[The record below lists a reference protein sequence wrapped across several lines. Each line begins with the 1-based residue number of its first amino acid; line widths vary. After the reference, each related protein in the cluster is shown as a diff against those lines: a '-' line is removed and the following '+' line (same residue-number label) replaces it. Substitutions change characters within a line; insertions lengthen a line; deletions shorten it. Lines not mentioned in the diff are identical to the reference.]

1 MPFRYEM
8 QAAGADNVRRVEVE
22 DAAPQAGQLKVR
34 VRASSINFHDF
45 ATLLGLVPGVKYPT
59 VPLSDGCG
67 EIVAIGAG
75 VTGFAIGEHVLPAF
89 YPHWKRGKPSRQAKR
104 DILGET
110 MDGCLQE
117 FLLIDASA
125 VAKAPA
131 HLSDMEAA
139 TLPCAGLT
147 AWYALM
153 EDNQLTDEHI
163 VLVQGT
169 GGLSLAA
176 LQIAKA
182 VGAKVAITSSSDEKL
197 QRAKTLGADYLINY
211 KTHADWE
218 SKVLELTGGV
228 DIVVDA
234 GGQETL
240 GRAVRCT
247 RHNGFI
253 AVIGVLSGFDKA
265 PMSVVE
271 IMYKNLTVKGVTV
284 GSVES
289 LQRYCGFVER
299 HAIKPVISHVL
310 PACNLAQG
318 VDVLM
323 KGAHFGKVA
332 ITVE

>member
-8 QAAGADNVRRVEVE
+8 QAAGADNVRRVDVA
-22 DAAPQAGQLKVR
+22 DAAPQAGQLKIR
-34 VRASSINFHDF
+34 MRASSINFHDF
-45 ATLLGLVPGVKYPT
+45 ATVAGLIPGVKYPT

-75 VTGFAIGEHVLPAF
+75 VSGFAVGERVLPAF
-89 YPHWKRGKPSRQAKR
+89 YPHWLSGKPSRYAKR

-117 FLLIDASA
+117 FLLIDANA
-125 VAKAPA
+125 VVRAPP
-131 HLSDMEAA
+131 HLSDLEAA

-153 EDNQLTDEHI
+153 EDNQLGSEHT

-211 KTHADWE
+211 KTHTDWE
-218 SKVLELTGGV
+218 NKVLELSGGV

-234 GGQETL
+234 GGQQTL

-247 RHNGFI
+247 NNNGFI

-271 IMYKNLTVKGVTV
+271 IMYKNLTIKGVTV

-289 LQRYCGFVER
+289 LRRYCEFVER
-299 HAIKPVISHVL
+299 QQIKPVISHVL
-310 PACNLAQG
+310 PAQALASGMDVLAQG
-318 VDVLM
+318 
-323 KGAHFGKVA
+323 GHFGKIA
-332 ITVE
+332 IQIE